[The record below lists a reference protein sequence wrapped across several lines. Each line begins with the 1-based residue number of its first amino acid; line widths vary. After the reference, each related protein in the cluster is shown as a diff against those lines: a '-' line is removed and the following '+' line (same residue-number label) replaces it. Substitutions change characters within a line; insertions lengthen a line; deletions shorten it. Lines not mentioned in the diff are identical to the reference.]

1 MPTFP
6 LQDHPIILPS
16 GRVVRIFNLLSLTQS
31 DDPTSFLQVEPSLRI
46 QYATYISPDQP
57 VERSA
62 EAAEVIAYFLSEAA
76 SERSTVAHAEICST
90 PAQAETP
97 APAKKPRKICKQ
109 DDQASGSRMA
119 RRLCLTEEEWSQRAR
134 GMTNSN
140 RSGFSGKSED
150 H

>member
-1 MPTFP
+1 MPAQNEARRSRCYGRRNAMAARAFP
-6 LQDHPIILPS
+6 LQAHPIILPS

-76 SERSTVAHAEICST
+76 SEHSTVAHAEICST
-90 PAQAETP
+90 PAQAERRGSP
-97 APAKKPRKICKQ
+97 EASFRFRR
-109 DDQASGSRMA
+109 DDNGAWRIVA
-119 RRLCLTEEEWSQRAR
+119 
-134 GMTNSN
+134 NN
-140 RSGFSGKSED
+140 RDLD
-150 H
+150 HPPNER

>member
-16 GRVVRIFNLLSLTQS
+16 GRVVRIFNLLSLTRS

-90 PAQAETP
+90 PAQAERRGSP
-97 APAKKPRKICKQ
+97 EASFRFRR
-109 DDQASGSRMA
+109 DDNGAWRIVA
-119 RRLCLTEEEWSQRAR
+119 
-134 GMTNSN
+134 NN
-140 RSGFSGKSED
+140 RDLD
-150 H
+150 HPPNER